1 MEALRCFLL
10 SRRGQGATLVS
21 LSQIGQPI
29 ASVRHLGN
37 DSKQCK
43 QDLPDIVQ
51 VSFGMKVTVP
61 RTWRLAE
68 I

>member
-29 ASVRHLGN
+29 ASVRHLG
-37 DSKQCK
+37 K